1 MACENKTPLQKVNSK
16 AVIRDARLKLRMV
29 IGILEKI
36 IDKLKALI
44 KIIENIELAL
54 SYLGDSPPVDIGEP
68 HEGEPHDNKPLDSGD
83 DPVAYNAD
91 IRLHS
96 DGSIDVRIDNGKEW
110 LKLGRRLAG
119 VFLFIAS
126 GDIDCRGGD
135 DLVGWRSRTEII
147 DFLETTANKKFLP
160 RYVNN
165 LLNLIRGKL
174 DNAKYDR
181 KLVQTHSEMGVRLAF
196 KGSARKLLKSSLD
209 QWMQANQIGQK
220 KLSSAA

>member
-1 MACENKTPLQKVNSK
+1 MACENKTPLQKNNSK
-16 AVIRDARLKLRMV
+16 AIIRDARQKLRMV
-29 IGILEKI
+29 IGIIENI

-54 SYLGDSPPVDIGEP
+54 SYFGDSPPVDIGEP
-68 HEGEPHDNKPLDSGD
+68 HEGEPNDNEPLDSGD

-96 DGSIDVRIDNGKEW
+96 DGSIDVLIDNGKEW

-126 GDIDCRGGD
+126 GDNDCSGGD
-135 DLVGWRSRTEII
+135 ELVCWQSRTEII
-147 DFLETTANKKFLP
+147 DFLETTAKRVFLP

-174 DNAKYDR
+174 FDAKYNR

-196 KGSARKLLKSSLD
+196 KGSARKLLKASFD
-209 QWMQANQIGQK
+209 QWMHANQGSQK
-220 KLSSAA
+220 KLFSAA